1 MAKQKLKSLITS
13 FTPDGDFLAVLYPN
27 GVVKIWS
34 TSNGTLLAEWKQPD
48 GDTVVG
54 YSCIACS
61 FVGKKRRKERGTCL
75 LALGTSEGEILVI
88 DVFTG
93 ETKWKSTGHHS
104 GGLAGLAFANNGC
117 SLHVVG
123 RSGMASKM
131 KSESGEVIEE
141 FGASKKPISSLAF
154 SCDEKIF
161 ALASDKLRVLSMEN
175 GKEVLKFVYD
185 VGQVQ
190 YLCISDDAK
199 TIVTSGSGEKH
210 LQVWN
215 CDFSSKSASS
225 GPGLLMRHPP
235 LAIQC
240 KNSTNDEGSKVILAV
255 SESGAAYVW
264 NLKIIS
270 KDEEINPTKI
280 TVKATKG
287 DADLQNSVNV
297 KKSRTSIIAA
307 RLTAV
312 EADGQVTAL
321 ISYGSIDSPQF
332 SLVKISNPGE
342 NIVITDGDA
351 TVTIRENGIPT
362 GKESE
367 AATASAQTKKGSKK
381 RAASDP
387 DLATTRSVV
396 DSGHGED
403 MDGVI
408 DDDLNEPTMGDKLAN
423 LNLLDNDKS
432 KGHEIQESVPAKPP
446 SADSVNVLLK
456 QALHAD
462 DRALLLECLYN
473 QDNKVI
479 ANSISQLK
487 PADVLKLLHSLVS
500 IIQSRGAVLA
510 CALPWLKSLLLQHA
524 SGIMSQESSL
534 LALNTLYQL
543 IESRVSTFQSALQ
556 ISSCLD
562 FLYSEI
568 VDEGLEENDAVIPVI
583 YEDKDTDEEESEDAM
598 DTDQDNEDEEKEDNE
613 EAGGISD
620 FEGSDGMSD

>member
-104 GGLAGLAFANNGC
+104 GYVALIHINAPILIFSPHLCSGLAGLAFANNGR

-240 KNSTNDEGSKVILAV
+240 KNSTNDE
-255 SESGAAYVW
+255 
-264 NLKIIS
+264 
-270 KDEEINPTKI
+270 DEEINPTKI

-351 TVTIRENGIPT
+351 TETIRENGIPT
-362 GKESE
+362 GQRCGHFYFIRSESE

-408 DDDLNEPTMGDKLAN
+408 DDDLNEPTMGEKLAN

-556 ISSCLD
+556 ISSCLRLPL
-562 FLYSEI
+562 FR
-568 VDEGLEENDAVIPVI
+568 GLEENDAVIPVI

-613 EAGGISD
+613 EAGRISD
-620 FEGSDGMSD
+620 FERK